1 MSLCARSCGLF
12 LSPASSNW
20 LLAAALP
27 LIVSVCLLV
36 PWDEYPLTLFV
47 VDHVIAFKILAPI
60 LLPLAEANLN
70 PTDKVDVDVAVL
82 RATSG
87 GILATASVHITAYL
101 LGRTVLLTILVFFF
115 CGQLHA
121 KCWGVSL
128 AATLQQR
135 EALSFLPAGQQHVLR
150 GSLLDLLDGLL
161 DPTQPHYNVLSL
173 VRALVPLFILGPES
187 REDALRLLP
196 PEVVEGLRKPIV
208 DHLPRKYHEV
218 IAEPWSE
225 SERLRLRRGRAP
237 PEDEASAPASAAAAP
252 ADADEDDED
261 GEEYDMMREVPARSS
276 MTFLEAAAA
285 AKRIP
290 EGKLTTAQMLEL
302 YGLYKRAGGHQASET
317 PQPSR
322 MAVQARAKWDAW
334 DAVRELSPDE
344 ARASYCRLVELSS
357 SPAVAS
363 APGSA
368 PPPAAAPP
376 SAPNGGS
383 GRTAAAP
390 PAASSAAETIGS
402 SWAVLAPEVLML
414 KVAARRLVRVATEKT
429 TTGWL
434 LAKAVSLPCTA
445 VSYVLPARFAMAAA
459 A

>member
-1 MSLCARSCGLF
+1 M
-12 LSPASSNW
+12 
-20 LLAAALP
+20 
-27 LIVSVCLLV
+27 V
-36 PWDEYPLTLFV
+36 PWEDLPLTLLV
-47 VDHVIAFKILAPI
+47 LDHVIAFRILAPI
-60 LLPLAEANLN
+60 LLPLTVANLN
-70 PTDKVDVDVAVL
+70 PSDKVDIDVAVL

-87 GILATASVHITAYL
+87 ACLAAASVHITAYL
-101 LGRTVLLTILVFFF
+101 LGRTVLLTILVFYF

-135 EALSFLPAGQQHVLR
+135 EALSFLPTGPQHVLR
-150 GSLLDLLDGLL
+150 GSSLDLLDKLL
-161 DPTQPHYNVLSL
+161 DPDQPHYPVLSI

-196 PEVVEGLRKPIV
+196 PEIVEGLRKPIV
-208 DHLPRKYHEV
+208 DHLPRKYHEM

-225 SERLRLRRGRAP
+225 SRRLRLRRGHAP
-237 PEDEASAPASAAAAP
+237 PRDDAYAPASAAAAT
-252 ADADEDDED
+252 ADDDAGDESGDE
-261 GEEYDMMREVPARSS
+261 GYDMMRDVPASSS

-285 AKRIP
+285 AKAIP
-290 EGKLTTAQMLEL
+290 EGKLSTSQKLAL

-334 DAVRELSPDE
+334 DAVRTLTPDE
-344 ARASYCRLVELSS
+344 ARSRYCRLVELWS
-357 SPAVAS
+357 SPTEAS

-368 PPPAAAPP
+368 LHPAAAPP

-383 GRTAAAP
+383 GRTAAAAA
-390 PAASSAAETIGS
+390 PAAGSTAETIGS

-429 TTGWL
+429 TTGRL

-445 VSYVLPARFAMAAA
+445 VSYVLPARFTTAAA

>member
-20 LLAAALP
+20 LVAGALP
-27 LIVSVCLLV
+27 LVVSVCLLV
-36 PWDEYPLTLFV
+36 PWDELPLTLFV
-47 VDHVIAFKILAPI
+47 VDHAIAFKILAPI

-87 GILATASVHITAYL
+87 GILATASVHLTAYL

-115 CGQLHA
+115 CGKLHA

-128 AATLQQR
+128 AATLQLR

-237 PEDEASAPASAAAAP
+237 PEDEASTPASAAAAR
-252 ADADEDDED
+252 ADEDED
-261 GEEYDMMREVPARSS
+261 GEDGEEGYDMMRELPARSS

-344 ARASYCRLVELSS
+344 ARARYCRLVELSS
-357 SPAVAS
+357 SSGVAT

-368 PPPAAAPP
+368 PSPAAAPS
-376 SAPNGGS
+376 SAPN
-383 GRTAAAP
+383 GRTAAAAP
-390 PAASSAAETIGS
+390 AAASSAAETIGS